1 MSPLIKFAKKIILLL
16 LLTSSQ
22 LFWASDKK
30 RIQDFNVKTSN
41 STALNK
47 INLQKSIDWASLK
60 GASLWLEPSEVPYHI
75 NGSII
80 LRNNVSL
87 IAVHEPTSWGTKHPT
102 KNQPVGSVF
111 KITDQN
117 NVFIGRGGHGHT
129 FPHAMVPFDAVA

>member
-1 MSPLIKFAKKIILLL
+1 M
-16 LLTSSQ
+16 LTSSQ

-30 RIQDFNVKTSN
+30 RIQDFNVKPSN
-41 STALNK
+41 SAALNK

-60 GASLWLEPSEVPYHI
+60 GASFWLEPSEEPYHI
-75 NGSII
+75 NGGII

-87 IAVHEPTSWGTKHPT
+87 IGVHGQTSRGTKHST

-117 NVFIGRGGHGHT
+117 NVFIT
-129 FPHAMVPFDAVA
+129 LESVTQIKS